1 MESGL
6 RLQEFSEGRGIDV
19 AVEGGLEADRFEPG
33 MEEPPGAPLGARA
46 LLAPGLLQ
54 RGPVEAQVKAQ
65 VVGDGER
72 GPLIEQGDEVRRD
85 GRLAGVLTHGL
96 FGRLGL
102 FVHPPGGGQAE
113 EGEVSGI
120 GGRLLEAEDCREVG
134 QGEGRALAGVGLE
147 AEARGFRDLEFG
159 REVAI
164 SGDDR
169 WPPGAQVRREGAGG
183 LIGAGIGQ
191 EDRPVVPV
199 LASRSELPEVV
210 GEDVGEE
217 LDAEGSALLALAL
230 GFGLNGDGLS
240 IHGSFRAKGPSCPP
254 FWRTGARAAWR
265 AVQARP
271 QADPAGVCL
280 DGSPRR
286 SRHSPQKRRAEGL
299 AETGGAHPGARREDA
314 WAAGRV
320 SKPDDP

>member
-19 AVEGGLEADRFEPG
+19 AVEGGLEADRFKPG

-54 RGPVEAQVKAQ
+54 RGPVEPQVKPQ

-85 GRLAGVLTHGL
+85 GRLAGVLAHGPS
-96 FGRLGL
+96 GRLDL
-102 FVHPPGGGQAE
+102 LVHPPGGGQAE

-147 AEARGFRDLEFG
+147 AEARRLRDLEPG
-159 REVAI
+159 HQIA
-164 SGDDR
+164 SSNDR
-169 WPPGAQVRREGAGG
+169 GPSGAQVCREGAGG
-183 LIGAGIGQ
+183 LIGACIGH
-191 EDRPVVPV
+191 EDRPVVPL

-254 FWRTGARAAWR
+254 FWRTGARAGGERSRLGRRPTPQGSALT
-265 AVQARP
+265 ARHP
-271 QADPAGVCL
+271 LEILGAERRGEGLEGDWGLPP
-280 DGSPRR
+280 GSPEGRCLG
-286 SRHSPQKRRAEGL
+286 SRTSQQP
-299 AETGGAHPGARREDA
+299 EDA
-314 WAAGRV
+314 
-320 SKPDDP
+320 